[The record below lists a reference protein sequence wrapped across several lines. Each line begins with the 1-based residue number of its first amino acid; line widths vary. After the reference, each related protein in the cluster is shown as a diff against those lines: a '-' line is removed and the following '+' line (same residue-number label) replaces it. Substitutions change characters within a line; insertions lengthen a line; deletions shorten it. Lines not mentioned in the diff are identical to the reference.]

1 MAREVFQRTLPNGNL
16 VVSLVSE
23 IEDGDFSLNQ
33 SADKALEKNQSRL
46 HVGEW
51 NWLSQEHGTEIVW
64 LATNERASGVKGDA
78 LITASKQ
85 KVISVTVADCLP
97 LLLVEE
103 SGIMGLLH
111 LGWRG
116 IEQGL
121 LEKSIQTIRKK
132 SVQPI
137 TAVLGPTNTG
147 KTHLAVETMLEYES
161 GIIGFPLR
169 LLAREIF
176 DKCVNKIGQEK
187 VALITGASSGLGRHF
202 SKTLSEAGATV
213 ILSARRMDN
222 LVELQK
228 ELNGKSHIFSLDVTS
243 TESVKKLFEEIKK
256 EFGSAD
262 ILVNNAGV
270 NDTRKFKDLDEQS
283 WNYVLETN
291 LNGAYRVAKT
301 FTDLLL
307 EQKKPGSVIN
317 IASILGL
324 RVGLNL
330 TSYAAAKAGLV
341 QLTKSMALEL
351 ARSGIRVNAIAPG
364 YILTEINDDFFKTEE
379 GQSYIKSI
387 PMNRLGIES
396 ELDGLLLLLASDA
409 SSFMTGSIIPVDGGH
424 LVNPL

>member
-1 MAREVFQRTLPNGNL
+1 MAT
-16 VVSLVSE
+16 
-23 IEDGDFSLNQ
+23 D
-33 SADKALEKNQSRL
+33 
-46 HVGEW
+46 
-51 NWLSQEHGTEIVW
+51 
-64 LATNERASGVKGDA
+64 
-78 LITASKQ
+78 
-85 KVISVTVADCLP
+85 
-97 LLLVEE
+97 
-103 SGIMGLLH
+103 
-111 LGWRG
+111 
-116 IEQGL
+116 
-121 LEKSIQTIRKK
+121 
-132 SVQPI
+132 
-137 TAVLGPTNTG
+137 
-147 KTHLAVETMLEYES
+147 
-161 GIIGFPLR
+161 
-169 LLAREIF
+169 IF
-176 DKCVNKIGQEK
+176 DLSGK

-228 ELNGKSHIFSLDVTS
+228 EIKGDSHSIPLDVTS
-243 TESVKKLFEEIKK
+243 NESVQNLFVEIKN

-270 NDTRKFKDLDEQS
+270 NDTRKFKDLDEKS

-291 LNGAYRVAKT
+291 LNGAFRVAKS

-307 EQKKPGSVIN
+307 AQKKPGSVIN

-387 PMNRLGIES
+387 PMSRLGLES

>member
-1 MAREVFQRTLPNGNL
+1 MAT
-16 VVSLVSE
+16 
-23 IEDGDFSLNQ
+23 D
-33 SADKALEKNQSRL
+33 
-46 HVGEW
+46 
-51 NWLSQEHGTEIVW
+51 
-64 LATNERASGVKGDA
+64 
-78 LITASKQ
+78 
-85 KVISVTVADCLP
+85 
-97 LLLVEE
+97 
-103 SGIMGLLH
+103 
-111 LGWRG
+111 
-116 IEQGL
+116 
-121 LEKSIQTIRKK
+121 
-132 SVQPI
+132 
-137 TAVLGPTNTG
+137 
-147 KTHLAVETMLEYES
+147 
-161 GIIGFPLR
+161 
-169 LLAREIF
+169 IF
-176 DKCVNKIGQEK
+176 DLSGK

-364 YILTEINDDFFKTEE
+364 YILTEINDDFFKTED
-379 GQSYIKSI
+379 GLSYIKSI
-387 PMNRLGIES
+387 PMNRLGLES